1 MSLTRPSLFARR
13 RRSEAA
19 VLGESGFV
27 LVFVM
32 LAGLILIITAIS
44 LVSRT
49 TSGSTTAAQETRTQ
63 AARMAAETGFNEIM
77 AKINKDYDTANP
89 NALIT
94 TLIGT
99 ENIILGAPTTSYKI
113 LNFTPVSP
121 QNCDPT
127 NDIGEN
133 VNISIEGK
141 LTSGSNPP
149 YTQEITR
156 TIRVCKP
163 IASPT
168 KLRVRSYS

>member
-19 VLGESGFV
+19 ILGESGFV

-32 LAGLILIITAIS
+32 LAGLILIMTAIS

-49 TSGSTTAAQETRTQ
+49 TSGSTTSAQESRTQ
-63 AARMAAETGFNEIM
+63 AARMAAETGFNEMM
-77 AKINKDYDTANP
+77 AQINTIDTANLP
-89 NALIT
+89 
-94 TLIGT
+94 IGT
-99 ENIILGAPTTSYKI
+99 ENTIPGAPTTSYTI
-113 LNFTPVSP
+113 LSFNPVSP
-121 QNCDPT
+121 PNCDPN
-127 NDIGEN
+127 NDVGDNI
-133 VNISIEGK
+133 NISILGK
-141 LTSGSNPP
+141 LTTGSNV
-149 YTQEITR
+149 YSQEITR

>member
-32 LAGLILIITAIS
+32 LAGLILIMTAIS

-63 AARMAAETGFNEIM
+63 SARMAAETGFNEIM
-77 AKINKDYDTANP
+77 AQINTIDTANLP
-89 NALIT
+89 
-94 TLIGT
+94 IGDT
-99 ENIILGAPTTSYKI
+99 IPGAPTTSYTI
-113 LNFTPVSP
+113 LSFNPVSP
-121 QNCDPT
+121 PNCDPT
-127 NDIGEN
+127 NDVGEN
-133 VNISIEGK
+133 VNISILGK
-141 LTSGSNPP
+141 LTTGSNV
-149 YTQEITR
+149 YSQEITR

-168 KLRVRSYS
+168 KLRVRAYS

>member
-19 VLGESGFV
+19 ILGESGFV

-32 LAGLILIITAIS
+32 LAGLILILTAIS

-77 AKINKDYDTANP
+77 AKINNDYDTANP
-89 NALIT
+89 NTLIT

-99 ENIILGAPTTSYKI
+99 QNTILGAPTTSYTI
-113 LNFTPVSP
+113 LNFNLLSP
-121 QNCDPT
+121 PPDCDPT
-127 NDIGEN
+127 NDIGED
-133 VNISIEGK
+133 VNISILGR
-141 LTSGSNPP
+141 LTTGSNV
-149 YTQEITR
+149 YTQQITR
-156 TIRVCKP
+156 TLRVCKP
-163 IASPT
+163 TTNPT

>member
-1 MSLTRPSLFARR
+1 MSLTRPSLLARR
-13 RRSEAA
+13 RRSEAT

-63 AARMAAETGFNEIM
+63 AARMAAETGFNEMM
-77 AKINKDYDTANP
+77 AQINNIDTAN
-89 NALIT
+89 LS
-94 TLIGT
+94 IGT
-99 ENIILGAPTTSYKI
+99 ENTIPGAPTTSYTVTI
-113 LNFTPVSP
+113 FNPGSP
-121 QNCDPT
+121 PNCDPT
-127 NDIGEN
+127 NDVGDN
-133 VNISIEGK
+133 VNMSILGK
-141 LTSGSNPP
+141 LTTGSNV
-149 YTQEITR
+149 YSQEITR

-163 IASPT
+163 MANPT